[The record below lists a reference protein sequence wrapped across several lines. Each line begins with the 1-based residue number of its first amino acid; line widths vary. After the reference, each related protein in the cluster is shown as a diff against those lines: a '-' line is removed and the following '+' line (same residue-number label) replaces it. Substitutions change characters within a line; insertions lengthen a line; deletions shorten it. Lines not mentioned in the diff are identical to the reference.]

1 MSVALQ
7 TTSEDDE
14 FVYESDAEDFE
25 DFVDLDQEYEMRGRK
40 TCAPGV
46 HSHSN
51 SEGAS
56 NPVNLKKLESRIHLD
71 KYTPRVANQ
80 ISSIESREEQGHIRI
95 KDKQDRATIEQV
107 LDPRTRMILLKMI
120 NRGMIESVNGC
131 VSTGKEA
138 NVYHAGTKTGL
149 HRAIKVY
156 KTSILHFK
164 DRDKYV
170 SGEYRFRHGYCRHNP
185 RKMVRTWAEKEMR
198 NLVRI
203 YECGI
208 RCPEPIILRSHVLVM
223 EFIGVE
229 GIPAPLLKEVTLNE
243 STARQLYL
251 ECVILVRKLYKDA
264 KLVHADLSEF
274 NLLFHENSVV
284 VIDVSQ
290 SVEHDHPR
298 AVDFLRKDCSN
309 INNYFRKNGV
319 ISLTLKE
326 FFDFVVDPNLLDD
339 DVDRYLEKLQET
351 TAGRTLED
359 LESLDKQ
366 SEEHVFLNSYLPKRL
381 DEVVDF
387 ERDQDNVQDGDEKLI
402 YGTITALK
410 PDLSGPA
417 TKAVLLEDED
427 SNDSN
432 EDDQEE
438 ENETSK
444 YVNSRRP
451 KNETLEEKKARKN
464 AVKEEQRLKRKDKVP
479 KHVKKRREKV
489 RK

>member
-1 MSVALQ
+1 M
-7 TTSEDDE
+7 
-14 FVYESDAEDFE
+14 
-25 DFVDLDQEYEMRGRK
+25 
-40 TCAPGV
+40 
-46 HSHSN
+46 
-51 SEGAS
+51 
-56 NPVNLKKLESRIHLD
+56 
-71 KYTPRVANQ
+71 
-80 ISSIESREEQGHIRI
+80 
-95 KDKQDRATIEQV
+95 
-107 LDPRTRMILLKMI
+107 
-120 NRGMIESVNGC
+120 
-131 VSTGKEA
+131 
-138 NVYHAGTKTGL
+138 
-149 HRAIKVY
+149 
-156 KTSILHFK
+156 
-164 DRDKYV
+164 
-170 SGEYRFRHGYCRHNP
+170 
-185 RKMVRTWAEKEMR
+185 
-198 NLVRI
+198 
-203 YECGI
+203 
-208 RCPEPIILRSHVLVM
+208 
-223 EFIGVE
+223 
-229 GIPAPLLKEVTLNE
+229 
-243 STARQLYL
+243 
-251 ECVILVRKLYKDA
+251 
-264 KLVHADLSEF
+264 
-274 NLLFHENSVV
+274 
-284 VIDVSQ
+284 
-290 SVEHDHPR
+290 
-298 AVDFLRKDCSN
+298 
-309 INNYFRKNGV
+309 
-319 ISLTLKE
+319 TLKE

-417 TKAVLLEDED
+417 IKAVLLEDED

-432 EDDQEE
+432 EDDREE